1 MIDHSTFD
9 FLGDLKK
16 NNRWDWHNAK
26 KGLFKDS
33 QNNFID
39 FVAMILFRI
48 SELDPYMLAVWPK
61 DCLVRIYKPNFFP
74 CVLF

>member
-39 FVAMILFRI
+39 FIAMILFRI
-48 SELDPYMLAVWPK
+48 SEFNPYMIAVRPK
-61 DCLVRIYKPNFFP
+61 DYLARIYKLKFIA
-74 CVLF
+74 

>member
-33 QNNFID
+33 QNNFIV
-39 FVAMILFRI
+39 FVAMILLRI
-48 SELDPYMLAVWPK
+48 SEFDPYMIAVRPK
-61 DCLVRIYKPNFFP
+61 DCSARIYKLNFIA

>member
-1 MIDHSTFD
+1 MIDHSAFD
-9 FLGDLKK
+9 FLGNLKK
-16 NNRWDWHNAK
+16 TNRRDWHNAK

-39 FVAMILFRI
+39 FIAMILFRI
-48 SELDPYMLAVWPK
+48 SEFNPYMIAVRPK
-61 DCLVRIYKPNFFP
+61 DCLARIYKLNFIA